1 MFCVYRALWRFV
13 TISPDLFTYTLN
25 GKGIIKSRFFLS
37 LIRLLI
43 FSFETLYRWNLLSA
57 RLFLVISNVSA
68 QKKVWKMIQYT
79 PVAGL
84 TKWTLF
90 LSLCFFQ
97 AILSRK
103 GISLSKL
110 FIRRQSFFSY
120 PNIPF
125 LHFFFFPYT
134 HLLFFLFPSFQDKQC
149 STN

>member
-1 MFCVYRALWRFV
+1 MLCVYRELWRFV

-68 QKKVWKMIQYT
+68 QKKVWTMIQYT

-110 FIRRQSFFSY
+110 FVRRQSFFFISNY
-120 PNIPF
+120 TF
-125 LHFFFFPYT
+125 LAFFSFFHTTIFFFFS
-134 HLLFFLFPSFQDKQC
+134 LSFLPR
-149 STN
+149 